1 LIHDEGNTRENLE
14 GNCSRRAFSEEE
26 THMITVRVCDT
37 ARKTFDRFVEQDG
50 TTTFV
55 SVPQGTI
62 PQMLAFAMKPGFHA
76 CIEVDGEEV
85 SCVALDE
92 PATPID
98 VPAASKPSGAGS
110 LLRNLIGGSRS
121 QNRNPFPSEMTV
133 LVRRDSA
140 GGQVVGTFKFHL
152 LDPVSYAAT
161 LEQKLQESAARSTT
175 PPVVYT
181 NDHHLPGTVPACWN
195 CSTPLAGDCCNNCG
209 HCQDHQTQ

>member
-1 LIHDEGNTRENLE
+1 MTEATHEGASKAYRL
-14 GNCSRRAFSEEE
+14 RASSEEE

-55 SVPQGTI
+55 SVPHGTI
-62 PQMLAFAMKPGFHA
+62 PQMLAFAQKPGFHA

-85 SCVALDE
+85 FCVALDE
-92 PATPID
+92 PATPIAL
-98 VPAASKPSGAGS
+98 PSASKPSGAGN
-110 LLRNLIGGSRS
+110 LLRNLIGGGKS
-121 QNRNPFPSEMTV
+121 QNRSPFPRELTV
-133 LVRRDSA
+133 LVRRDSQE
-140 GGQVVGTFKFHL
+140 GQVAGTFKFHL
-152 LDPVSYAAT
+152 LDPVSFAAT
-161 LEQKLQESAARSTT
+161 LEQKLQESAARSIT

-195 CSTPLAGDCCNNCG
+195 CSSPLAGECCNNCG